1 MGIYSEL
8 KKLHH
13 KLLYFST
20 VNWVKTLYFNF
31 KMFPFDQAKKLPVFF
46 YGKVK
51 FQRLTGKV
59 IINAPLQLGM
69 IGFGQRYE
77 MNTVHRGTAELKIT
91 GTLIFNGYVQFGK
104 DYFLYVGDNA
114 CCEFGNMNSLATN
127 SKTICTNSIVIGNY
141 VQTGADSQIID
152 TNFHP
157 MENKIT
163 GEKYPVS
170 GPIKIGSYIYTGSRV
185 SIMQKTVLPDYCSVA
200 SNSLCNRDYSHLE
213 PHSIIGGLPA
223 ELRKSNVGRDW
234 ESEKADMERWLVVTN
249 ILKNI

>member
-1 MGIYSEL
+1 MGIYRKL
-8 KKLHH
+8 KKIHH
-13 KLLYFST
+13 KLLFFST
-20 VNWVKTLYFNF
+20 VNWIKTLYFNF

-51 FQRLTGKV
+51 FQSLTGKV
-59 IINAPLQLGM
+59 TINAPLELGM

-77 MNTVHRGTAELKIT
+77 MNTVHRGTAEIKIA
-91 GTLIFNGYVQFGK
+91 GTLVFNGFTQFGK

-114 CCEFGNMNSLATN
+114 YCEFGNMNSLATN
-127 SKTICTNSIVIGNY
+127 SKTICTHSIVIGNY

-170 GPIKIGSYIYTGSRV
+170 GPIRIGSYIYIGNRV

-200 SNSLCNRDYSHLE
+200 SSSLCNKDYSELE

-223 ELRKSNVGRDW
+223 ELRKKNVGRDW
-234 ESEKADMERWLVVTN
+234 ESEKEDMQRWLVVTN
-249 ILKNI
+249 ILKNN